1 MNLSAEQP
9 EGEEIGPA
17 FQAAGGVIVSVLK
30 AHPSTQKNRLLSLRL
45 PRAICPTGDSHL
57 AHSGIRMLPPTRVAI
72 VGRYSQH
79 RSTAMAGHAPW
90 WRAFLSFFVKRQPVT
105 GAGMRCD
112 TDRGCFG
119 GC

>member
-72 VGRYSQH
+72 VGLPGFERAVPG
-79 RSTAMAGHAPW
+79 RSDPIVGRPHALVAIRQSVGAAHDLAGVG
-90 WRAFLSFFVKRQPVT
+90 RV
-105 GAGMRCD
+105 
-112 TDRGCFG
+112 
-119 GC
+119 

>member
-1 MNLSAEQP
+1 VNLSAEQP

-90 WRAFLSFFVKRQPVT
+90 V
-105 GAGMRCD
+105 AGVPILFCQAAASYRS
-112 TDRGCFG
+112 RNAV
-119 GC
+119 